1 MMYMKELIISDRE
14 VLNLKIRERH
24 ETERVSV
31 GDDASEARTHGET
44 R

>member
-14 VLNLKIRERH
+14 VLKIRERD